1 MSENKRILDENIANL
16 DKNLEVKTSLDVDD
30 VVFYDVKKAPF
41 KLYGACKDELD
52 VFKRMPENI
61 AENVSEG
68 VKNLNFNTAGIRVR
82 FSTDSDYVAIK
93 AVMPSLRR
101 MSHMALTGSSG
112 FDMYLCEN
120 GSYRFIKTFVP
131 PQDAEN
137 GYESIVYFADKKTR
151 CLEINFPLYSRVDE
165 LYIGVRSGSEVSEC
179 DGYKYDKPVLYYG
192 SSITQGGCAS
202 KPGNSYQSII
212 SHELDCDYINLGF
225 SGSAKGEREIAEY
238 IADIDC
244 SVFVCD
250 YDYNAP
256 TLEHLKKT
264 HLELYKVFRAKNHDT
279 SVIFVSAPTVD
290 SANKDK
296 VDRKQVILDTYNYAL
311 SNGDKNVSFVDGM
324 EMFSGKYGNVY
335 TVDGAHPTDAGFLR
349 MAEYIGSHVKKM
361 LKA

>member
-1 MSENKRILDENIANL
+1 MADKKRIEEDNIANI
-16 DKNLEVKTSLDVDD
+16 DKNLEVKTTLGVDD
-30 VVFYDVKKAPF
+30 VVFYDTKKAPF
-41 KLYGACKDELD
+41 KLYGACKEELD

-61 AENVSEG
+61 AETVSNG
-68 VKNLNFNTAGIRVR
+68 VKSLNFNTPGIRVR
-82 FSTDSDYVAIK
+82 FMTDSDYVAIK

-112 FDMYLCEN
+112 FDMYLIEN
-120 GSYRFIKTFVP
+120 GTYRYIKTFVP
-131 PQDAEN
+131 PQDAEQ
-137 GYESIVYFADKKTR
+137 GYESIAYFGGKKNR

-165 LYIGVRSGSEVSEC
+165 LYVGIRTGASVYEC

-225 SGSAKGEREIAEY
+225 SGNAKGEKEIAEY
-238 IADIDC
+238 VADVDC

-256 TLEHLKKT
+256 TVDYLRET
-264 HLELYKVFRAKNHDT
+264 HLELYKIYRAKNPDT
-279 SVIFVSAPTVD
+279 PIIFVSAPTVD
-290 SANKDK
+290 AGNKNK
-296 VDRKQVILDTYNYAL
+296 IDRKQVILDTYNYAI
-311 SNGDKNVSFVDGM
+311 SNGDNNVSFVDGM
-324 EMFSGKYGNVY
+324 EMFGGKYGNVY
-335 TVDGAHPTDAGFLR
+335 TVDGTHPNDAGFLR
-349 MAEYIGSHVKKM
+349 MAEYIGGAVEKA